1 MLKHYLKD
9 NKMHKYN
16 NDESNLSDIYISLG
30 RNYNFELYYEN
41 YDLVVH
47 TCLGH
52 LSGNHTE
59 LQFQRERFN
68 QRVCYVCV
76 IPS

>member
-59 LQFQRERFN
+59 LQF
-68 QRVCYVCV
+68 
-76 IPS
+76 